1 MARGSTHAPC
11 SKYCIRKQP
20 FNKRVITLDSSTNT
34 QSNTE
39 LAQFLNN
46 QRTSIVEKWL
56 ENVLLPQNDPFYEE
70 VKKNGH
76 QTIVELIN
84 FLETGSLD
92 RLQALTSKIAKE
104 RIEAKANVGDFVHNI
119 NVGRSIV
126 YELLM
131 CSLLSD
137 QLKGDGVLKMQRYFD
152 QLVFLSVQE
161 YTALKD
167 SIIDRKNQFIQEMH
181 HDRLTMLGQIAA
193 SFAHEFRNP
202 LTSVKG
208 FIYLL
213 QKELDKTDQSQYY
226 FEIIQNE
233 MQSLEEKITQFL
245 YLSKMRGL
253 QDKLEKVSLSS
264 LLMEMLNFMYPRFT
278 ETNIVTISQVEKDV
292 FTEGDSSQI
301 KQVLLNILVNA
312 VEELSGWSGERKI
325 KVSLLKNEDNMAEL
339 SICNN
344 GNPIPDYLLEN
355 VFEPFVTTKSL
366 GTGLGLSVCKQIVEK
381 HNGTIEVS
389 SSRDDTCFTIKFPI
403 I

>member
-1 MARGSTHAPC
+1 MD
-11 SKYCIRKQP
+11 
-20 FNKRVITLDSSTNT
+20 NSTNIKI
-34 QSNTE
+34 NTE
-39 LAQFLNN
+39 LAHFLSE
-46 QRTSIVEKWL
+46 QKSSIVEKWL
-56 ENVLLPQNDPFYEE
+56 ERVLLPQNDPFYEE

-84 FLETGSLD
+84 YLETGSLK
-92 RLQALTSKIAKE
+92 RLHGLTSKIAKE
-104 RIEAKANVGDFVHNI
+104 RIEAKANVGDFVNNI

-131 CSLLSD
+131 CSLLND
-137 QLKGDGVLKMQRYFD
+137 QAKGDGVLKMQRYFD
-152 QLVFLSVQE
+152 QLVFLSVKE

-167 SIIDRKNQFIQEMH
+167 SIIERKNQFIQEMH

-213 QKELDKTDQSQYY
+213 QKELEKTDQSQYY

-253 QDKLEKVSLSS
+253 EDKLEKIPLSF
-264 LLMEMLNFMYPRFT
+264 LLQEMMGFMYPRFT
-278 ETNIVTISQVEKDV
+278 EANIVTSAEIGEKAII
-292 FTEGDSSQI
+292 EGDSAQI

-312 VEELSGWSGERKI
+312 VEELSGLDGERKI
-325 KVSLLKNEDNMAEL
+325 RVSLKRNENQTVDLA
-339 SICNN
+339 ICNN
-344 GNPIPDYLLEN
+344 GSPIPEYLLEN

-381 HNGTIEVS
+381 HNGSIDVS
-389 SSRDDTCFTIKFPI
+389 SGEDFTCFTIKFPI
-403 I
+403 VG

>member
-1 MARGSTHAPC
+1 M
-11 SKYCIRKQP
+11 
-20 FNKRVITLDSSTNT
+20 DSSTHT

-131 CSLLSD
+131 CSLLND

-213 QKELDKTDQSQYY
+213 QKELDKTDQSEYY

-264 LLMEMLNFMYPRFT
+264 LLKEMLNFMYPRFT

-325 KVSLLKNEDNMAEL
+325 KVSLKKNEDNNAEL

-389 SSRDDTCFTIKFPI
+389 SSRHDTCFTIKFPI

>member
-1 MARGSTHAPC
+1 MI
-11 SKYCIRKQP
+11 K
-20 FNKRVITLDSSTNT
+20 LDSSTSSQT
-34 QSNTE
+34 NTE
-39 LAQFLNN
+39 LAQFLSE
-46 QRTSIVEKWL
+46 QKSSIVEKWL
-56 ENVLLPQNDPFYEE
+56 EKVLLPQNDPFYEE
-70 VKKNGH
+70 VQKNGH

-84 FLETGSLD
+84 YLKTGSLE
-92 RLQALTSKIAKE
+92 RLHGLTGKIAKE

-119 NVGRSIV
+119 NIGRSIV

-131 CSLLSD
+131 CSLLND
-137 QLKGDGVLKMQRYFD
+137 QEKGEGVLNMQRYFD
-152 QLVFLSVQE
+152 QLVFLSVKE

-213 QKELDKTDQSQYY
+213 QKELEKTEQSNYY
-226 FEIIQNE
+226 FDIIQNE

-253 QDKLEKVSLSS
+253 EDKLEKVPVNS
-264 LLMEMLNFMYPRFT
+264 LLKEMLNFMYPRFS
-278 ETNIVTISQVEKDV
+278 EANIVTSTDLSEDV
-292 FTEGDSSQI
+292 FIEGDSSQI

-312 VEELSGWSGERKI
+312 VEELSGWDGERRI
-325 KVSLLKNEDNMAEL
+325 KVSLKKIDDSFVAL

-355 VFEPFVTTKSL
+355 VFQPFVTTKSL

-381 HNGTIEVS
+381 HNGTIDVR
-389 SSRDDTCFTIKFPI
+389 SRDDFTCFIIKFPLQ
-403 I
+403 

>member
-1 MARGSTHAPC
+1 MECSTQEQ
-11 SKYCIRKQP
+11 I
-20 FNKRVITLDSSTNT
+20 NKK
-34 QSNTE
+34 
-39 LAQFLNN
+39 LATFLIE
-46 QRTSIVEKWL
+46 QKASIVEKWL
-56 ENVLLPQNDPFYEE
+56 EHVLLPQNDPFYEE
-70 VKKNGH
+70 VKKNGY
-76 QTIVELIN
+76 QTILELIN
-84 FLETGSLD
+84 YLETGSLD
-92 RLQALTSKIAKE
+92 RLNKLTNKMATE
-104 RIEAKANVGDFVHNI
+104 RIEAKADIGDFVHNI
-119 NVGRSIV
+119 NIGRSVV

-131 CSLLSD
+131 CSLLNEHE
-137 QLKGDGVLKMQRYFD
+137 KGKGVLMMQRYFD
-152 QLVFLSVQE
+152 HLLYLSVKD

-167 SIIDRKNQFIQEMH
+167 SIIEKKNQFIQEMH

-213 QKELDKTDQSQYY
+213 QRELEKTEQSDHY
-226 FEIIQNE
+226 FDIIKNE

-253 QDKLEKVSLSS
+253 EDKLVHVPIKTLIE
-264 LLMEMLNFMYPRFT
+264 EMIEFMYPRFT
-278 ETNIVTISQVEKDV
+278 ETNIIIHADLDEEVMI
-292 FTEGDSSQI
+292 EGDSSQI

-312 VEELSGWSGERKI
+312 VEELSEWNGERKI
-325 KVSLLKNEDNMAEL
+325 EVKLRRMEDKAEL

-389 SSRDDTCFTIKFPI
+389 SEEDITCFTIMFPTL
-403 I
+403 

>member
-1 MARGSTHAPC
+1 MKTKTAS
-11 SKYCIRKQP
+11 
-20 FNKRVITLDSSTNT
+20 FNKRVITLDSSTNIQT
-34 QSNTE
+34 NTE
-39 LAQFLNN
+39 LAQFLKM
-46 QRTSIVEKWL
+46 QKTSIVEKWL
-56 ENVLLPQNDPFYEE
+56 ENVLLPQNDPFFEE

-76 QTIVELIN
+76 QTIIELIN
-84 FLETGSLD
+84 YLETGSLE
-92 RLQALTSKIAKE
+92 RLKALTSKIAKE

-131 CSLLSD
+131 CSLLND

-152 QLVFLSVQE
+152 QLVFLSVKE

-213 QKELDKTDQSQYY
+213 QKELDKTDQSEYY

-253 QDKLEKVSLSS
+253 EDKLEKVSLST
-264 LLMEMLNFMYPRFT
+264 LLKEMLNFMYPRFT
-278 ETNIVTISQVEKDV
+278 EANIVTISKVENDV
-292 FTEGDSSQI
+292 YTEGDSSQI

-312 VEELSGWSGERKI
+312 VEELSGWNGERKI
-325 KVSLLKNEDNMAEL
+325 KVSLRKNEENTAEL

-344 GNPIPDYLLEN
+344 GNPIPEYLLEN

-381 HNGTIEVS
+381 HNGTIEVCS
-389 SSRDDTCFTIKFPI
+389 TKEDTCFTIKFPVV
-403 I
+403 

>member
-1 MARGSTHAPC
+1 MESGQATM
-11 SKYCIRKQP
+11 YTKQP
-20 FNKRVITLDSSTNT
+20 FNKRVITLDSSTHT

-131 CSLLSD
+131 CSLLND

-202 LTSVKG
+202 LTSIQG
-208 FIYLL
+208 FIQLLKADHPEMKYLDIIKNEL
-213 QKELDKTDQSQYY
+213 DQLNFRISQFLLLSKKELIGKEKTRFSINQMIDEVLNFLYPSILDTKVKIIKETPEEMELVGYADEIRQVLINIVFNAIDVLSQYREDPKI
-226 FEIIQNE
+226 EIRAYTVNQAHI
-233 MQSLEEKITQFL
+233 
-245 YLSKMRGL
+245 
-253 QDKLEKVSLSS
+253 KLE
-264 LLMEMLNFMYPRFT
+264 
-278 ETNIVTISQVEKDV
+278 I
-292 FTEGDSSQI
+292 
-301 KQVLLNILVNA
+301 A
-312 VEELSGWSGERKI
+312 
-325 KVSLLKNEDNMAEL
+325 
-339 SICNN
+339 NN
-344 GNPIPDYLLEN
+344 GPAIPEN
-355 VFEPFVTTKSL
+355 MLKSIFEPFVTTKKL
-366 GTGLGLSVCKQIVEK
+366 GTGMGLFVSREIIEK
-381 HNGTIEVS
+381 HKGFLACS
-389 SSRDDTCFTIKFPI
+389 SIQDRTEFI
-403 I
+403 IFLPLANKNP

>member
-1 MARGSTHAPC
+1 M
-11 SKYCIRKQP
+11 
-20 FNKRVITLDSSTNT
+20 DSSTNT
-34 QSNTE
+34 QSNIE
-39 LAQFLNN
+39 LAQFLRN

-84 FLETGSLD
+84 FLETGSLE

-131 CSLLSD
+131 CSLLND
-137 QLKGDGVLKMQRYFD
+137 QLKGDGVLKMQLYFD

-213 QKELDKTDQSQYY
+213 QKELNKTDQSEYY

-253 QDKLEKVSLSS
+253 QDKLEKISLSA
-264 LLMEMLNFMYPRFT
+264 LLKEMLNFMYPRFT
-278 ETNIVTISQVEKDV
+278 ETNIVTISQVENDV
-292 FTEGDSSQI
+292 FTEGDSSQV

-312 VEELSGWSGERKI
+312 VEELSGWNGERKI
-325 KVSLLKNEDNMAEL
+325 KVSLKKNEENMAEL
-339 SICNN
+339 LICNN

-389 SSRDDTCFTIKFPI
+389 STKDDTCFTIRFPLI
-403 I
+403 

>member
-1 MARGSTHAPC
+1 M
-11 SKYCIRKQP
+11 
-20 FNKRVITLDSSTNT
+20 DSSTNT
-34 QSNTE
+34 KTNTE
-39 LAQFLNN
+39 LAHFLSE
-46 QRTSIVEKWL
+46 QKSSIVEKWL
-56 ENVLLPQNDPFYEE
+56 ERVLLPQNDPFYEE

-84 FLETGSLD
+84 FLETGSLE
-92 RLQALTSKIAKE
+92 RLHALTSKIAKE

-131 CSLLSD
+131 CSLLND
-137 QLKGDGVLKMQRYFD
+137 QAKGDGVLKMQRYFD
-152 QLVFLSVQE
+152 QLVFLSVKE

-213 QKELDKTDQSQYY
+213 QKELEKTDQSQYY
-226 FEIIQNE
+226 FDIIQNE
-233 MQSLEEKITQFL
+233 MKSLEEKITQFL

-253 QDKLEKVSLSS
+253 EDKLEKIPLTS
-264 LLMEMLNFMYPRFT
+264 LLKEMMEFMYPRFT
-278 ETNIVTISQVEKDV
+278 EANIVTSAEFGDKALI
-292 FTEGDSSQI
+292 EGDSAQI

-312 VEELSGWSGERKI
+312 VEELSGWNGERKI
-325 KVSLLKNEDNMAEL
+325 KVSLKRSENQTVEL
-339 SICNN
+339 AICNN
-344 GNPIPDYLLEN
+344 GNPIPEYLLDN

-381 HNGTIEVS
+381 HNGSIDVS
-389 SSRDDTCFTIKFPI
+389 SGEDFTCFTIHFPLI
-403 I
+403 

>member
-1 MARGSTHAPC
+1 ML
-11 SKYCIRKQP
+11 I
-20 FNKRVITLDSSTNT
+20 KRVIKLDSSTSSQT
-34 QSNTE
+34 NTE
-39 LAQFLNN
+39 LAQFLSE
-46 QRTSIVEKWL
+46 QKSSIVEKWL
-56 ENVLLPQNDPFYEE
+56 EKVLLPQNDPFYEE

-84 FLETGSLD
+84 YLKTGSLE
-92 RLQALTSKIAKE
+92 RLHELTSKIAKE

-119 NVGRSIV
+119 NIGRSIV

-131 CSLLSD
+131 CSLLND
-137 QLKGDGVLKMQRYFD
+137 REKGEGVLKMQRYFD
-152 QLVFLSVQE
+152 QLVFLSVKE

-213 QKELDKTDQSQYY
+213 QKELEKTEQSNYY
-226 FEIIQNE
+226 FDIIQNE

-253 QDKLEKVSLSS
+253 EDKLEKVQVNS
-264 LLMEMLNFMYPRFT
+264 LLKEMLNFMYPRFS
-278 ETNIVTISQVEKDV
+278 EANIVTSTDLGEDIVI
-292 FTEGDSSQI
+292 EGDSSQI

-312 VEELSGWSGERKI
+312 VEELSGWDGERRI
-325 KVSLLKNEDNMAEL
+325 KVSLKKIDDTFVAL

-355 VFEPFVTTKSL
+355 VFQPFVTTKSL

-381 HNGTIEVS
+381 HNGTIDVRS
-389 SSRDDTCFTIKFPI
+389 GDDFTCFIIKFPLQ
-403 I
+403 

>member
-1 MARGSTHAPC
+1 M
-11 SKYCIRKQP
+11 I
-20 FNKRVITLDSSTNT
+20 ILDSSTNT
-34 QSNTE
+34 KTNTE
-39 LAQFLNN
+39 LAHFLSE
-46 QRTSIVEKWL
+46 QKSSIVEKWL
-56 ENVLLPQNDPFYEE
+56 ERVLLPQNDPFYEE

-84 FLETGSLD
+84 FLETGSLE
-92 RLQALTSKIAKE
+92 RLHALTSKIAKE

-131 CSLLSD
+131 CSLLND
-137 QLKGDGVLKMQRYFD
+137 QAKGDGVLKMQRYFD
-152 QLVFLSVQE
+152 QLVFLSVKE

-213 QKELDKTDQSQYY
+213 QKELEKTDQSQYY
-226 FEIIQNE
+226 FDIIQNE
-233 MQSLEEKITQFL
+233 MKSLEEKITQFL

-253 QDKLEKVSLSS
+253 EDKLEKIPLTS
-264 LLMEMLNFMYPRFT
+264 LLKEMMEFMYPRFT
-278 ETNIVTISQVEKDV
+278 EANIVTSLEIGDKALI
-292 FTEGDSSQI
+292 EGDSAQI

-312 VEELSGWSGERKI
+312 VEELSGWNGERKI
-325 KVSLLKNEDNMAEL
+325 KVSLKRSENQTVEL
-339 SICNN
+339 AICNN
-344 GNPIPDYLLEN
+344 GNPIPEYLLDN

-381 HNGTIEVS
+381 HNGSIDVS
-389 SSRDDTCFTIKFPI
+389 SGEDFTCFTIHFPLI
-403 I
+403 

>member
-1 MARGSTHAPC
+1 M
-11 SKYCIRKQP
+11 
-20 FNKRVITLDSSTNT
+20 DSSTNIKI
-34 QSNTE
+34 NTE
-39 LAQFLNN
+39 LAHFLSE
-46 QRTSIVEKWL
+46 QKSSIVEKWL
-56 ENVLLPQNDPFYEE
+56 ERVLLPQNDPFYEE

-76 QTIVELIN
+76 QTIVELIYY
-84 FLETGSLD
+84 LETGSLE
-92 RLQALTSKIAKE
+92 RLHALTTKIAKE

-131 CSLLSD
+131 CSLLND
-137 QLKGDGVLKMQRYFD
+137 QAKGEGVLKMQRYFD
-152 QLVFLSVQE
+152 QLVFLSVKE

-167 SIIDRKNQFIQEMH
+167 SIIERKNQFIQEMH

-213 QKELDKTDQSQYY
+213 QKELEKTDQSQYY

-253 QDKLEKVSLSS
+253 EDKLEKIPLSS
-264 LLMEMLNFMYPRFT
+264 LLQEMMDFMYPRFT
-278 ETNIVTISQVEKDV
+278 EANIVTSAEIGEKAII
-292 FTEGDSSQI
+292 EGDSAQI

-312 VEELSGWSGERKI
+312 VEELSGLDGERKI
-325 KVSLLKNEDNMAEL
+325 RVSIKRNENQTVDLA
-339 SICNN
+339 ICNN
-344 GNPIPDYLLEN
+344 GNPIPGYLLEN

-381 HNGTIEVS
+381 HNGSIDVS
-389 SSRDDTCFTIKFPI
+389 SGEDFTCFTIKFPI
-403 I
+403 IR

>member
-1 MARGSTHAPC
+1 MAEIDFLKGDY
-11 SKYCIRKQP
+11 KM
-20 FNKRVITLDSSTNT
+20 DSSTHEQINKK
-34 QSNTE
+34 
-39 LAQFLNN
+39 LASFLSE
-46 QRTSIVEKWL
+46 QKSSIVEKWL

-70 VKKNGH
+70 VKKNGY
-76 QTIVELIN
+76 QTIVELIYY
-84 FLETGSLD
+84 LETGSLD
-92 RLQALTSKIAKE
+92 RVSKLTNKMAME
-104 RIEAKANVGDFVHNI
+104 RIEAKANIGDFVHNI
-119 NVGRSIV
+119 NIGRSIV

-131 CSLLSD
+131 CSLLNEHE
-137 QLKGDGVLKMQRYFD
+137 KGEGVLMMQRYFD
-152 QLVFLSVQE
+152 HLLFLSVKD

-213 QKELDKTDQSQYY
+213 QRELEKTEQSDYY

-253 QDKLEKVSLSS
+253 EDKLVNVPLTT
-264 LLMEMLNFMYPRFT
+264 LLKEMLEFMYPRFT
-278 ETNIVTISQVEKDV
+278 ETNIIIHSELRDDIYI
-292 FTEGDSSQI
+292 EGDSSQI

-312 VEELSGWSGERKI
+312 VEELSEWNGERNIEVK
-325 KVSLLKNEDNMAEL
+325 LKKASDEIAEL

-344 GNPIPDYLLEN
+344 GNPIPEYLLEN

-381 HNGTIEVS
+381 HNGTIEVNS
-389 SSRDDTCFTIKFPI
+389 KEDFTCFTIKFPTI
-403 I
+403 

>member
-1 MARGSTHAPC
+1 M
-11 SKYCIRKQP
+11 I
-20 FNKRVITLDSSTNT
+20 ILDSSTNT
-34 QSNTE
+34 KTNTE
-39 LAQFLNN
+39 LAYFLSE
-46 QRTSIVEKWL
+46 QKSSIVEKWL
-56 ENVLLPQNDPFYEE
+56 ERVLLPQNDPFYEE

-76 QTIVELIN
+76 QTIIELIN
-84 FLETGSLD
+84 YLETGSLE
-92 RLQALTSKIAKE
+92 RLHALTSKIAKE

-131 CSLLSD
+131 CSLLND
-137 QLKGDGVLKMQRYFD
+137 QAKGDGVLKMQRYFD
-152 QLVFLSVQE
+152 QLVFLSVKE

-213 QKELDKTDQSQYY
+213 QKELEKTDQSQYY

-253 QDKLEKVSLSS
+253 EDKLEKVPLTS
-264 LLMEMLNFMYPRFT
+264 LLHEMMEFMYPRFT
-278 ETNIVTISQVEKDV
+278 EANIVTSTELCEEALI
-292 FTEGDSSQI
+292 EGDSAQI

-312 VEELSGWSGERKI
+312 VEELSGWNGERKI
-325 KVSLLKNEDNMAEL
+325 RVSLVRQDDQTVEL
-339 SICNN
+339 AICNN

-381 HNGTIEVS
+381 HNGTIEVCS
-389 SSRDDTCFTIKFPI
+389 EEDFTCFTITFPTI
-403 I
+403 